1 MTAPIHRIEVLI
13 VGATQLAMIIGTFL
27 ALKLF
32 TNLLPISEYG
42 LLSLGLAIITGF
54 QMVYSAMS
62 NALLRYLPI
71 ARAQNDLRGYRKGLQ
86 GLVRLSLGVPV
97 ALVFLLGLVLLLFGE
112 PVLPLYVLAVIVA
125 CAAGL
130 ASWAQTILL
139 ALRKRGQV
147 LGLTVITYILRP
159 VVAVIAMLSFGF
171 SADVVLWAFVV
182 VQLLTLP
189 VAQFLTHR
197 ALDGLPEDQSGPTA
211 RDPADDYRATFVR
224 YGVYFL
230 AAGVLVALILQGDRW
245 LIKSNLGLAELG
257 LYGAILTIASVTT
270 NLVFSFMSQLM
281 TPVIFQKFGSSHGD
295 AHEGK
300 QAYRTYILVSVGIF
314 LVALALIT
322 LLREP
327 VILLL
332 TDRTFLA
339 AAGLLPILTAAQAI
353 EKLGQ
358 SVTLRGLAALRTWPY
373 LWARLIQL
381 LVLLAGG
388 YYGVMTSGII
398 GVAYAQL
405 AACACYFLVTWATNW
420 VLLDMPRRDAGA
432 KG

>member
-97 ALVFLLGLVLLLFGE
+97 ALVILLGLVLLLFGE

-189 VAQFLTHR
+189 MAQILTRR

-211 RDPADDYRATFVR
+211 KDPVDDYRATFIR

-295 AHEGK
+295 AREGK
-300 QAYRTYILVSVGIF
+300 QAYRTYILLSAGIF
-314 LVALALIT
+314 FVALALIT
-322 LLREP
+322 MLREP

-339 AAGLLPILTAAQAI
+339 AAALLPILTAAQAI
-353 EKLGQ
+353 EKMGQ

-381 LVLLAGG
+381 LVLLGGG
-388 YYGVMTSGII
+388 YYGVMTNGIV

-405 AACACYFLVTWATNW
+405 AACACYFLVTWSTNW

>member
-1 MTAPIHRIEVLI
+1 
-13 VGATQLAMIIGTFL
+13 
-27 ALKLF
+27 
-32 TNLLPISEYG
+32 
-42 LLSLGLAIITGF
+42 
-54 QMVYSAMS
+54 
-62 NALLRYLPI
+62 
-71 ARAQNDLRGYRKGLQ
+71 
-86 GLVRLSLGVPV
+86 
-97 ALVFLLGLVLLLFGE
+97 VLLLFGE

-189 VAQFLTHR
+189 MAQILTRR
-197 ALDGLPEDQSGPTA
+197 ALDGLPEEPSGPTA
-211 RDPADDYRATFVR
+211 KDPVDDYRATFIR

-295 AHEGK
+295 AREGK
-300 QAYRTYILVSVGIF
+300 QAYRTYILLSAGIF
-314 LVALALIT
+314 FVALAMIT

-381 LVLLAGG
+381 LVLLGGG
-388 YYGVMTSGII
+388 YYGVMTNGIV

-405 AACACYFLVTWATNW
+405 AACACYFLVTWSTNW